1 MNLTPSLRQQKFF
14 FVDCQTTGTSP
25 ANGQIIDLAWSY
37 ASADDMNPE
46 IHSMLLA
53 LPEGRTIPPVTTEIT
68 GLTNEDMLKARPAIE
83 VRDLFLQALESAKAD
98 SSQFGH
104 DFASLIHYAQF
115 EKIFLKPFLAD
126 EKENS
131 LFEIF
136 CTSKLS
142 KKLVPALPNFNI
154 RGVAGYYGMPYHE
167 LKRATDHVRATLLIW
182 KGLCEELEKKE
193 LTTLDHIR
201 SLLGE
206 KKKPAAKPKFE
217 FRITREF
224 RLSLPDK
231 PGIYKMKDKSGNIL
245 YVGKATSLYD
255 RVNSYF
261 RGQANRDK
269 RKLQMLAQTWEM
281 EVQECASALEA
292 AVRETDEIKKWDP
305 PYNVSL
311 KAGRRDLCFYNRA
324 LDHVSLTQ
332 DEEHAL
338 GPFALSNSIEEVKW
352 LIDWREGRG
361 ALTRIFYGIY
371 EHDELEAGYK
381 TFLDRHPLNFSEM
394 SLRDHIAFGYQ
405 LWRQDRA
412 IEDIQNEDVTGAE
425 NETETEEV
433 LTPDDIAD
441 KFERV
446 YMRAAKT
453 LHRARAITRLMNA
466 DLGWEENSS
475 AYTLKVRNGY
485 LLSKD
490 ASDKKIP
497 NQTPWA
503 DRTLADYDRMSVLLS
518 EITNRAGHIRH
529 I

>member
-1 MNLTPSLRQQKFF
+1 MISGSGLRQQKFF

-37 ASADDMNPE
+37 SSADEPNPE
-46 IHSMLLA
+46 IQSMLLA
-53 LPEGRTIPPVTTEIT
+53 LPEGRTLPAVTTEIT
-68 GLTNEDMLKARPAIE
+68 GLTDRDMTEALTPDEVKAIFR
-83 VRDLFLQALESAKAD
+83 QALEEAKSASA
-98 SSQFGH
+98 QLGH
-104 DFASLIHYAQF
+104 DFVSLIHYAQF
-115 EKIFLKPFLAD
+115 EKIFLKPFLAEEVD
-126 EKENS
+126 DS
-131 LFEIF
+131 LFEIV

-142 KKLVPALPNFNI
+142 KKLVPSLPNFNI

-167 LKRATDHVRATLLIW
+167 LKRAADHVRATILIW
-182 KGLCEELEKKE
+182 RGLCDELEKKDLASLE
-193 LTTLDHIR
+193 HMR
-201 SLLGE
+201 ALLGE
-206 KKKPAAKPKFE
+206 KKKATAKPKYE

-224 RLSLPDK
+224 RLGLPDK

-281 EVQECASALEA
+281 EIQECGSALEA

-324 LDHVSLTQ
+324 LDHISLIQ
-332 DEEHAL
+332 DAEHVL
-338 GPFALSNSIEEVKW
+338 GPFALSNSIEEIKW

-361 ALTRIFYGIY
+361 ALTRIFYGLY
-371 EHDELEAGYK
+371 EHEELEAGYK
-381 TFLDRHPLNFSEM
+381 VFVERHPLPFGSM
-394 SLRDHIAFGYQ
+394 SLRDHVAFGYA
-405 LWRQDRA
+405 LWRKEVA
-412 IEDIQNEDVTGAE
+412 LEV
-425 NETETEEV
+425 ETETETETDIEEI

-475 AYTLKVRNGY
+475 TYSLKIRNGY
-485 LLSKD
+485 LMSSEFSEDVK
-490 ASDKKIP
+490 P
-497 NQTPWA
+497 TRTPWVE
-503 DRTLADYDRMSVLLS
+503 RTLADYDRLSVLLS
-518 EITNRAGHIRH
+518 EITNRGGHVRH
-529 I
+529 L